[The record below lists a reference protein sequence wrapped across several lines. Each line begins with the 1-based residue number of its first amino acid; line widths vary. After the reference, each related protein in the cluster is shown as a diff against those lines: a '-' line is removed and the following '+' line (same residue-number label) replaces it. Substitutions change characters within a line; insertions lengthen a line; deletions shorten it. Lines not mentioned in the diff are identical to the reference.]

1 MSNHETL
8 LRGILYVLPGVCKNG
23 PCGPNFRAPLAPNS
37 AKIRPKGIFF
47 AYFAKGFPWIQMKI
61 VF

>member
-1 MSNHETL
+1 M
-8 LRGILYVLPGVCKNG
+8 YFQVCVKNG

-61 VF
+61 MF